1 MKPKPDHR
9 LARALRRHQLARIKH
24 QRIREREAREARLGV
39 PPGKAAGRE
48 RRAGLLANTLV
59 VTPVIRDR
67 GPAWEAGLTQGE
79 RGLSALAG
87 TVKDGRADFALI
99 GTQGPVCLFYDE
111 PRRGTASGVMH
122 PGPARVTNCNPAWR
136 AGGPGWMKK

>member
-48 RRAGLLANTLV
+48 RRAGLLANTA
-59 VTPVIRDR
+59 TPCSCWLC
-67 GPAWEAGLTQGE
+67 GN
-79 RGLSALAG
+79 
-87 TVKDGRADFALI
+87 
-99 GTQGPVCLFYDE
+99 
-111 PRRGTASGVMH
+111 PRRLFGEPTLQERRW
-122 PGPARVTNCNPAWR
+122 PRDDDDQ
-136 AGGPGWMKK
+136 